1 MLNKVILTGRLT
13 ATHEL
18 KTTTGGISVTTFS
31 IAVQRQYKS
40 ADGSYPT
47 DFINI
52 VAWRSTAEFI
62 TRFFEKGQLI
72 AIVGSIQ
79 TRNYEDKTG
88 AKRTA
93 VEVVADEAQF
103 VESKRDAAAAAGR
116 SVGEFQAPAETGGNT
131 MSFEEVE
138 DDELPF

>member
-13 ATHEL
+13 ATPEL

-103 VESKRDAAAAAGR
+103 IESKRDEARPDTGAF
-116 SVGEFQAPAETGGNT
+116 SETAGNT
-131 MSFEEVE
+131 TAFEELSAE
-138 DDELPF
+138 DELPF